1 MRISRAWGDFG
12 DMDRQTTQQQMQM
25 LEQGATAL
33 VTTSDARG
41 LSTRRVTR
49 PDRGAVT
56 ASEPT
61 PAPERG
67 LAAPR
72 TGLGSFG
79 SPSGLGSLPF
89 GG

>member
-1 MRISRAWGDFG
+1 
-12 DMDRQTTQQQMQM
+12 MDRQTTQK
-25 LEQGATAL
+25 LEQSASAL

-49 PDRGAVT
+49 PDHAAVT
-56 ASEPT
+56 TIEPK
-61 PAPERG
+61 PPPERG

-72 TGLGSFG
+72 NGLGSFG
-79 SPSGLGSLPF
+79 SPSGLGWRPF

>member
-1 MRISRAWGDFG
+1 MEISRAWGDSRS
-12 DMDRQTTQQQMQM
+12 MDRQTTQK
-25 LEQGATAL
+25 LEQSTTAL

-49 PDRGAVT
+49 PDRAAVT
-56 ASEPT
+56 TVQEKTA
-61 PAPERG
+61 APERG

-72 TGLGSFG
+72 NGLGSFG
-79 SPSGLGSLPF
+79 SPSGLGWLPF

>member
-1 MRISRAWGDFG
+1 MRISRAWGDSRS
-12 DMDRQTTQQQMQM
+12 MDRQTTQQIQM
-25 LEQGATAL
+25 LEQGTTAL

-49 PDRGAVT
+49 PDRAAVT
-56 ASEPT
+56 AVQEKS
-61 PAPERG
+61 PAPSRG

-72 TGLGSFG
+72 NGLGSFG
-79 SPSGLGSLPF
+79 SPSGLGRLPF

>member
-1 MRISRAWGDFG
+1 
-12 DMDRQTTQQQMQM
+12 MDRQTTQTQMQM
-25 LEQGATAL
+25 LEQGTTAL

-49 PDRGAVT
+49 PDHAAVT
-56 ASEPT
+56 AAEVK
-61 PAPERG
+61 PAPSPG

-72 TGLGSFG
+72 NGLGSFG
-79 SPSGLGSLPF
+79 SPSGLGSSPF

>member
-1 MRISRAWGDFG
+1 MEISRARGDFG
-12 DMDRQTTQQQMQM
+12 SMDRQTTQMQM
-25 LEQGATAL
+25 MEQGSTAL

-49 PDRGAVT
+49 PDRVAVT
-56 ASEPT
+56 AVQAKPEPS
-61 PAPERG
+61 PR
-67 LAAPR
+67 LVAPR

-79 SPSGLGSLPF
+79 SPSGLGRLPF

>member
-1 MRISRAWGDFG
+1 
-12 DMDRQTTQQQMQM
+12 MDRQTTQM
-25 LEQGATAL
+25 LEQSATAL

-49 PDRGAVT
+49 PDHTAVT
-56 ASEPT
+56 AEKTSGA
-61 PAPERG
+61 PASSRG

-72 TGLGSFG
+72 NGLGSFG
-79 SPSGLGSLPF
+79 SPSGLGRLPF